1 MKRVTKIDGVILDN
15 KCFISTEF
23 DIDDYIAE
31 RQIAV
36 DGSSVVFIQAKGAMT
51 NEVSI
56 TSKSSGWISDVT
68 KDALID
74 TVDEFAKVV
83 EFDDGTSATY
93 YYDHTKVP
101 LQVSPLYEGS
111 LWYNVEINMLKG

>member
-1 MKRVTKIDGVILDN
+1 MKRVTKIDGVTLDN

-36 DGSSVVFIQAKGAMT
+36 DGSSVVFVQAKGTMS
-51 NEVSI
+51 NEVQI
-56 TSKSSGWISDVT
+56 TSKSSGWIKEET

-74 TVDEFAKVV
+74 TVDESAKVI
-83 EFDDGTSATY
+83 EFDDNTSATY

-101 LQVSPLYEGS
+101 LQFSPLYEGC
-111 LWYNVEINMLKG
+111 LWYNVEINLLKG